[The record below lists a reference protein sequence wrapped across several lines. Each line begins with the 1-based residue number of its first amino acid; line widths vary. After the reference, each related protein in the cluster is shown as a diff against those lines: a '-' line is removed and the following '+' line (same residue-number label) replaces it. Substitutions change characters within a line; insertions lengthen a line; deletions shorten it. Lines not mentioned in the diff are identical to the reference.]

1 MVDDHQDAVPNS
13 NHGFLLASPGSQTV
27 ILSRQVGVLGMGRSM
42 GGFHQ
47 QLAQPGVALARLA
60 REPFASTLVVAW
72 THACPRCQMPIEM
85 GKRDMSSPISARIP
99 SAARQLMPGM
109 VQSKTMACSQ
119 VSAGL
124 EEEWS
129 QCCSQ
134 RACLSVCSC
143 ATGATSCMWM
153 AIS

>member
-1 MVDDHQDAVPNS
+1 
-13 NHGFLLASPGSQTV
+13 
-27 ILSRQVGVLGMGRSM
+27 
-42 GGFHQ
+42 
-47 QLAQPGVALARLA
+47 
-60 REPFASTLVVAW
+60 VVAW
-72 THACPRCQMPIEM
+72 THACPRGQMPSEM

-99 SAARQLMPGM
+99 SAARRLMPGM

-129 QCCSQ
+129 RCCSQ
-134 RACLSVCSC
+134 RACLSVCSSC
-143 ATGATSCMWM
+143 ATGSASCMWM